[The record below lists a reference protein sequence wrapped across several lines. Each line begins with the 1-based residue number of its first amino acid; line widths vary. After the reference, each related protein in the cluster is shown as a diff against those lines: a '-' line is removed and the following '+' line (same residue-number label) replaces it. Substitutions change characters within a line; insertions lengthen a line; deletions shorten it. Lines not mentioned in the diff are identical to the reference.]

1 MNFTL
6 RPWQMTDASVIAPY
20 ADDPLVAQNLRDVFP
35 NPYTVADAEEFI
47 RSCMERE
54 GQGQMCRAIVADG
67 KAVGSI
73 SLVLGSDVY
82 RRSAE
87 LGYWLG
93 RPYWGRG
100 VITGAVKAICRE
112 GFAAWDIARIYA
124 EPYDRNLGSRRVL
137 EKAGFTL
144 EGTLR
149 SSVWKQGQLL
159 DSRIYS
165 LLREECVP

>member
-73 SLVLGSDVY
+73 SLVLGSD
-82 RRSAE
+82 
-87 LGYWLG
+87 G
-93 RPYWGRG
+93 
-100 VITGAVKAICRE
+100 
-112 GFAAWDIARIYA
+112 
-124 EPYDRNLGSRRVL
+124 
-137 EKAGFTL
+137 
-144 EGTLR
+144 R
-149 SSVWKQGQLL
+149 SSASMRNHMPETQGPEA
-159 DSRIYS
+159 Y
-165 LLREECVP
+165 LRKRDLPWRGFFGTASAKTERFWTPASTPS